1 MFKSYL
7 AKPGYR
13 SKDKNGAPLKS
24 MSDVVKDRE
33 ESKVDP
39 GDESKENS
47 DGESKEN
54 SDGESKEEGEESKE
68 GEQSKEDELP
78 ELWSGMLDEDEEIPE
93 DMLDGV
99 TPGDLL
105 KAGDLL
111 KDTGCG
117 DEDFEKIFGGSLD
130 DEKDGDSLNEDS
142 SDEEED

>member
-47 DGESKEN
+47 DGESKEE
-54 SDGESKEEGEESKE
+54 GEESNEGEESKE
-68 GEQSKEDELP
+68 DKLTD
-78 ELWSGMLDEDEEIPE
+78 LWSGMLDEDEEIPE

-105 KAGDLL
+105 K
-111 KDTGCG
+111 DTGYG
-117 DEDFEKIFGGSLD
+117 DEDFEKTFGGSLD

>member
-13 SKDKNGAPLKS
+13 SKAKIEMS
-24 MSDVVKDRE
+24 MSDFVKDRE
-33 ESKVDP
+33 ETKEDPGDETKEDPGDETKEDPGDESKEDP

-47 DGESKEN
+47 DDE
-54 SDGESKEEGEESKE
+54 
-68 GEQSKEDELP
+68 SKEDELP
-78 ELWSGMLDEDEEIPE
+78 ELWSGMLDIDEVIPE

-99 TPGDLL
+99 TPEDLS
-105 KAGDLL
+105 

-117 DEDFEKIFGGSLD
+117 DEVFEKIFGGSLD

>member
-47 DGESKEN
+47 DGESKEE
-54 SDGESKEEGEESKE
+54 GEESNEGEESKE
-68 GEQSKEDELP
+68 DKLT

>member
-105 KAGDLL
+105 K
-111 KDTGCG
+111 DTGYG
-117 DEDFEKIFGGSLD
+117 DEDFEKTFGGSLD

>member
-1 MFKSYL
+1 M
-7 AKPGYR
+7 
-13 SKDKNGAPLKS
+13 S
-24 MSDVVKDRE
+24 MSDFVKDRE
-33 ESKVDP
+33 ESKEDPGDESKEDSGDESKEDP

-47 DGESKEN
+47 D
-54 SDGESKEEGEESKE
+54 DESKEEGEESKE
-68 GEQSKEDELP
+68 GEQSKELP
-78 ELWSGMLDEDEEIPE
+78 ELWSGMLDEVIPE

-99 TPGDLL
+99 TPEDLS
-105 KAGDLL
+105 